1 MTHVSSHWKFVPF
14 DHLKVNFDSL
24 FNTIQFFL
32 LYHNCSLS
40 EAELVSC
47 NASYIPCLQ
56 DAQEI
61 LIVLIK
67 MGNHHCLEITFS
79 VYVFCTLIEGTECE
93 YISYVVLS
101 K

>member
-1 MTHVSSHWKFVPF
+1 MTYLSSHWKFVPL

-24 FNTIQFFL
+24 FNTIQFFF

-40 EAELVSC
+40 EADLVSC
-47 NASYIPCLQ
+47 NASCIPCLQ

-67 MGNHHCLEITFS
+67 RKTVIVWKLHFLYTCS
-79 VYVFCTLIEGTECE
+79 TLIAGTEYE